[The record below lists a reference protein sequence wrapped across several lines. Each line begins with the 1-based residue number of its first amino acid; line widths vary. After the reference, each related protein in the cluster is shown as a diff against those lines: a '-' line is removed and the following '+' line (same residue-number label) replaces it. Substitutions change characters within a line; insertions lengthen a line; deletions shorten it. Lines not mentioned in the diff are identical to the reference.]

1 MEKLKKI
8 LAPTDLSET
17 SLAGVRYA
25 LELAR
30 SSGAAVTIYHV
41 IGPEELS
48 RAGYRELLK
57 DPIGVTETEVRRFV
71 ETHCGDLT
79 LGIETHTTVELG
91 APESNIVEKANAL
104 GADLIV
110 LATHGRTALAHV
122 LLGSVAE
129 RVVRHA
135 ACPVLT
141 VPARFPKSAGA
152 ASAT

>member
-1 MEKLKKI
+1 MDKVKKI
-8 LAPTDLSET
+8 LAPTDFSET
-17 SLAGVRYA
+17 SLEGIRYA

-30 SSGAAVTIYHV
+30 SSGAVVTIYHV

-48 RAGYRELLK
+48 RGGYRELLK
-57 DPIGVTETEVRRFV
+57 DPIGVTESELGRFV
-71 ETHCGDLT
+71 EMHCGDLT
-79 LGIETHTTVELG
+79 PGIETHTAVELG
-91 APESNIVEKANAL
+91 TPESNIVDKANAS

-141 VPARFPKSAGA
+141 VPARFPKSAA

>member
-1 MEKLKKI
+1 MDKVKKI

-17 SLAGVRYA
+17 SATGVRYA
-25 LELAR
+25 LELAKG
-30 SSGAAVTIYHV
+30 SGAEVTIYYV
-41 IGPEELS
+41 IGPEEF
-48 RAGYRELLK
+48 RGGYRELLK
-57 DPIGVTETEVRRFV
+57 DPIGVTESELRRFV

-79 LGIETHTTVELG
+79 PGIETHIAVELG
-91 APESNIVEKANAL
+91 TPESNIVEKANAS

-141 VPARFPKSAGA
+141 VRATFPKNAGTA
-152 ASAT
+152 RAT